1 MKKMSLFVLI
11 AVVIFLSGCQTN
23 LTPSGDS
30 ENPDDIIKELS
41 NQEHVTGN
49 LNPFMLIENPQYA
62 PVNEINYLNDDH
74 MVFLTRATGDV
85 LVFPHRNMG
94 VEVVNEDANG
104 VLMAITY
111 CPITKSGIIWNRLVG
126 IDTLLLTASG
136 YLYKDNMMP
145 LDLNSGN
152 IWSQMLLRRFQGNAR
167 EGEIFA
173 FRELSTFPIIETTWL
188 TVKTHF
194 PDADVYTIDNSM
206 KSAQA
211 APLDQQLGLIGK
223 DAVELFSLEMFP
235 GEISLHTTAVSPGGM
250 VVVAGSSEFHY
261 MLAFRTTYSMEPVHG
276 KFPVIMMDET
286 GTMWNI
292 FGEGMMGL
300 HDGETLESPL
310 YYTASD
316 WAWRDL
322 YDQVRQFKH

>member
-1 MKKMSLFVLI
+1 MIVLAAVSILLHTTACETDPPSLRNSDNTDDPTQQ
-11 AVVIFLSGCQTN
+11 LSKQ
-23 LTPSGDS
+23 DY
-30 ENPDDIIKELS
+30 
-41 NQEHVTGN
+41 VTGA
-49 LNPFMLIENPQYA
+49 LNPFELIENPLYA
-62 PVNEINYLNDDH
+62 PVNEINYLNDDD
-74 MVFLTRATGDV
+74 MVFLTRASGDV

-111 CPITKSGIIWNRLVG
+111 CPITKSGNIWNRVVG

-152 IWSQMLLRRFQGNAR
+152 IWSQMLLRRFQGDAR

-173 FRELSTFPIIETTWL
+173 FRELSTFPILETTWL
-188 TVKTHF
+188 TVKTQF
-194 PDADVYTIDNSM
+194 PDADVYTSNNSI

-211 APLDQQLGLIGK
+211 DRLDQQLGLISRY
-223 DAVELFSLEMFP
+223 AVELFSLEMFP
-235 GEISLHTTAVSPGGM
+235 GEISLQTTVVNPGGM
-250 VVVAGSSEFHY
+250 VVLAGSSQYHY
-261 MLAFRTTYSMEPVHG
+261 MLAFLTNYSMEPVEA
-276 KFPVIMMDET
+276 KFPIIMMDET

-322 YDQVRQFKH
+322 FDNVSNFEP

>member
-1 MKKMSLFVLI
+1 MFLSA
-11 AVVIFLSGCQTN
+11 AVVVLLLATACQTDPPP
-23 LTPSGDS
+23 LLDS
-30 ENPDDIIKELS
+30 DNTDDIIKVLED
-41 NQEHVTGN
+41 NEHVRGS
-49 LNPFMLIENPQYA
+49 LNPFKLIENPQYLT
-62 PVNEINYLNDDH
+62 VNEVSYLSDDD

-85 LVFPHRNMG
+85 LVFPHSDMG

-104 VLMAITY
+104 VLMAVTY
-111 CPITKSGIIWNRLVG
+111 CPITKSGIIWNRVMGL
-126 IDTLLLTASG
+126 DTLLLTASG

-152 IWSQMLLRRFQGNAR
+152 IWSQMLLRRFQGDATD
-167 EGEIFA
+167 GEFFA
-173 FRELSTFPIIETTWL
+173 FMELSTFPIIETTWQ
-188 TVKTHF
+188 TVKTQF
-194 PDADVYTIDNSM
+194 PDADVYTSDMSM

-211 APLDQQLGLIGK
+211 DRLDQLLGLIGK
-223 DAVELFSLEMFP
+223 EAVELFSLEMFP
-235 GEISLHTTAVSPGGM
+235 GEISLHTTALNPGGM

-261 MLAFRTTYSMEPVHG
+261 MLAFQTTYNMEPVEG

-292 FGEGMMGL
+292 FGEGMMGM
-300 HDGETLESPL
+300 HDGETLASPL

-322 YDQVRQFKH
+322 YDQVHVFEP